1 MPQSLKILVD
11 GARSLILCY
20 LIKMI
25 QISENAAVKLSNL
38 KSAEGKPSE
47 AFLRVEV
54 KKGGCSGLSYK
65 MDFDTAVREGDKT
78 FESNGQKITVDP
90 QSLLYLLGLTL
101 DYSGGLNGKGF
112 VFDNPNA
119 TKNCGCGSSFNV

>member
-1 MPQSLKILVD
+1 
-11 GARSLILCY
+11 
-20 LIKMI
+20 MI
-25 QISENAAVKLSNL
+25 QISETASKKITAL
-38 KSAEGKPSE
+38 KAEDNKPAE

-65 MDFDTAVREGDKT
+65 MDFDTALRDGDKS
-78 FESNGQKITVDP
+78 FEAFGEKIVVDGQ
-90 QSLLYLLGLTL
+90 SFLYLIGMTL

-112 VFDNPNA
+112 VFNNPNA

>member
-1 MPQSLKILVD
+1 
-11 GARSLILCY
+11 
-20 LIKMI
+20 MI
-25 QISENAAVKLSNL
+25 NISETASKKIGTL
-38 KSAEGKPSE
+38 KSEDNKPAE

-65 MDFDTAVREGDKT
+65 MDFDTTLRDGDKA
-78 FESNGQKITVDP
+78 FEAHGEKIVVDG
-90 QSLLYLLGLTL
+90 QSLLYLIGMTL

-112 VFDNPNA
+112 VFNNPNA